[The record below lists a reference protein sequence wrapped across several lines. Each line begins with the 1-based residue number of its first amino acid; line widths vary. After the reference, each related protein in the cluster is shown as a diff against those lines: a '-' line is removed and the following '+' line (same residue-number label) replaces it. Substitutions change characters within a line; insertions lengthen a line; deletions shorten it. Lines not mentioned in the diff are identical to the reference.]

1 MIELN
6 LLPDVKREFV
16 KAQRSRRQVIALMIF
31 ISIVAAGLV
40 VLIALYVYGA
50 QLALGAVL
58 DNNIRNKSQELSQVE
73 DLDNYLTIQNQLAAL
88 PELHDGKMM
97 YSRLFDYLPVLN
109 PASPNEIRISRL
121 SVDPETNSIVINGNA
136 RDFRA
141 VTVFENTLQNA
152 QLTYTEYGSDE
163 QRREQLVES
172 VAMSE
177 TALSEDVN
185 GNRIVVFTATMTM
198 NEAAFD
204 RNSTRVRVSVPNLN
218 TTQSAQRVPQ
228 QVFGGSASESEG
240 GEE

>member
-1 MIELN
+1 MIQLN

-16 KAQRSRRQVIALMIF
+16 KAQRLRRQIIALMVF
-31 ISIVAAGLV
+31 VSIVAVGLV

-58 DNNIRNKSQELSQVE
+58 DNNIRNKSEDLSQVE

-88 PELHDGKMM
+88 TELHDGKMI
-97 YSRLFDYLPVLN
+97 YSRLFNYLPVLN
-109 PASPNEIRISRL
+109 PAAPNEIRISRL
-121 SVDPETNSIVINGNA
+121 NIDNETNSIVITGNA

-152 QLTYTEYGSDE
+152 QLTYTPFGTEDQ
-163 QRREQLVES
+163 QREPLVER
-172 VAMSE
+172 VVMSE
-177 TALSEDVN
+177 IGLSEDVS
-185 GNRIVVFTATMTM
+185 GNRTVVFTATIDM

-204 RNSTRVRVSVPNLN
+204 RNSTRVQVNVPTRN

-228 QVFGGSASESEG
+228 QVFGGSASEEG

>member
-1 MIELN
+1 MIQLN

-16 KAQRSRRQVIALMIF
+16 KAQRLRRQIIALMVF
-31 ISIVAAGLV
+31 VSIVAVGLV

-58 DNNIRNKSQELSQVE
+58 DNNIRNKSEDLSQVE

-88 PELHDGKMM
+88 TELHDGKMI
-97 YSRLFDYLPVLN
+97 YSRLFNYLPVLN
-109 PASPNEIRISRL
+109 PAAPNEIRISRL
-121 SVDPETNSIVINGNA
+121 NIDNETNSIVITGNA

-152 QLTYTEYGSDE
+152 QLTYTPFGTEDQ
-163 QRREQLVES
+163 QREPLVER
-172 VAMSE
+172 VVMSE
-177 TALSEDVN
+177 TGLSEDVS
-185 GNRIVVFTATMTM
+185 GNRTVVFTATIDM

-204 RNSTRVRVSVPNLN
+204 RNSTRVQVNVPTRN

-228 QVFGGSASESEG
+228 QVFGGSASEEG